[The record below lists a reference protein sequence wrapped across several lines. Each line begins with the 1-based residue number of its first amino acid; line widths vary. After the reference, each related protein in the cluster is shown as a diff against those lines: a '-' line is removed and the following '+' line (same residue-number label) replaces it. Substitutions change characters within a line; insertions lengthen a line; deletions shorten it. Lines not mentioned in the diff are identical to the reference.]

1 VIGGAQGCEAA
12 PSNVPVTLHSIE
24 KKLNT
29 FYRKNGGRHH
39 MLWLDGVYHLV
50 DLRATKRQTAAEV
63 ETLARKHGVI
73 EPFETVMPE

>member
-1 VIGGAQGCEAA
+1 VIGASENAGATAH
-12 PSNVPVTLHSIE
+12 VPVTLHSVE